1 MMQSER
7 FSEEVK
13 SLLEASQQQAV
24 MNYNQEVGT
33 VHLLSAMM
41 SEPDSFL
48 HYVLKSLHIEEN
60 DFSRD
65 LDHLVKAVPSVKGTD
80 QLSMS
85 TGMARVFALAEKAA
99 GQNKITGAHLLAAL
113 CEDGDS
119 DVVSLCR
126 KYGITRSAI
135 RGLVDRYEGGKDSDE
150 NRKTLEKYGQ
160 DLTAKARKGA
170 LDPVIGRDDEIR
182 RTVEILSRRKKN
194 NPVLIGEPGVGKT
207 AIVEGLARRI
217 VAGDVPE
224 SLKNKTL
231 YALDLAS
238 LVAGAKYR
246 GEFEER
252 LKKVLKIVADS
263 AGQIIMFIDELHTVV
278 GARCLRRVHGC
289 RKYPETDAGP
299 R

>member
-1 MMQSER
+1 MMQPER

-126 KYGITRSAI
+126 KYGITRSAH
-135 RGLVDRYEGGKDSDE
+135 
-150 NRKTLEKYGQ
+150 
-160 DLTAKARKGA
+160 
-170 LDPVIGRDDEIR
+170 PW
-182 RTVEILSRRKKN
+182 SRR
-194 NPVLIGEPGVGKT
+194 PL
-207 AIVEGLARRI
+207 
-217 VAGDVPE
+217 
-224 SLKNKTL
+224 
-231 YALDLAS
+231 
-238 LVAGAKYR
+238 
-246 GEFEER
+246 
-252 LKKVLKIVADS
+252 
-263 AGQIIMFIDELHTVV
+263 
-278 GARCLRRVHGC
+278 
-289 RKYPETDAGP
+289 
-299 R
+299 

>member
-113 CEDGDS
+113 CEGW
-119 DVVSLCR
+119 R
-126 KYGITRSAI
+126 
-135 RGLVDRYEGGKDSDE
+135 
-150 NRKTLEKYGQ
+150 
-160 DLTAKARKGA
+160 
-170 LDPVIGRDDEIR
+170 
-182 RTVEILSRRKKN
+182 
-194 NPVLIGEPGVGKT
+194 
-207 AIVEGLARRI
+207 
-217 VAGDVPE
+217 
-224 SLKNKTL
+224 
-231 YALDLAS
+231 
-238 LVAGAKYR
+238 
-246 GEFEER
+246 
-252 LKKVLKIVADS
+252 
-263 AGQIIMFIDELHTVV
+263 
-278 GARCLRRVHGC
+278 
-289 RKYPETDAGP
+289 
-299 R
+299 